1 VAIAGRRSS
10 RAARRA
16 GRSPAIKPTSA
27 PTARIRPSRT
37 TGIENAVS
45 VSPPRLRTSP
55 QPRKTPR
62 LRPERPEDRDDDR
75 LPPHHRPHLAASAID
90 GSEKSELAG
99 PLVNRERERVR
110 DPALAVERGAPG
122 VYNVTDDEPAAVR
135 DWLPVFADA
144 IGAPTPRHVPVWL
157 GRLFGGE
164 LGVTMMTELRGASNE
179 KAKRELGWE
188 LRYPSW
194 REGFRDGLD

>member
-1 VAIAGRRSS
+1 RSYSVAIAGRRSS

-62 LRPERPEDRDDDR
+62 LRPESGPKTATMTASHRTIDRTWPR
-75 LPPHHRPHLAASAID
+75 VPSTARRSPSSRVR
-90 GSEKSELAG
+90 
-99 PLVNRERERVR
+99 LVNRERERVR
-110 DPALAVERGAPG
+110 DPAFPVERGAPG
-122 VYNVTDDEPAAVR
+122 VSNVTDDEPEAGR

-144 IGAPTPRHVPVWL
+144 IGAPTPRHAPVWL
-157 GRLFGGE
+157 G
-164 LGVTMMTELRGASNE
+164 
-179 KAKRELGWE
+179 
-188 LRYPSW
+188 
-194 REGFRDGLD
+194 

>member
-1 VAIAGRRSS
+1 MWSFIHVVD
-10 RAARRA
+10 AAEA
-16 GRSPAIKPTSA
+16 T
-27 PTARIRPSRT
+27 
-37 TGIENAVS
+37 
-45 VSPPRLRTSP
+45 
-55 QPRKTPR
+55 
-62 LRPERPEDRDDDR
+62 
-75 LPPHHRPHLAASAID
+75 
-90 GSEKSELAG
+90 
-99 PLVNRERERVR
+99 
-110 DPALAVERGAPG
+110 ALAVERGAPG

-179 KAKRELGWE
+179 KAKHELGWE

-194 REGFRDGLD
+194 RQGFRDGLD